1 MFTPAQAKSAIAVN
15 PYRRAEELEAFIDSE
30 LRAACAR
37 ENPNTAWPLVIVP
50 RGGYGDVIEEVV
62 ARYTA
67 AGWGMTLRPAG
78 QGGQLL
84 VDRPT

>member
-1 MFTPAQAKSAIAVN
+1 MFTPAQAKAAIAVN
-15 PYRRAEELEAFIDSE
+15 PFRRAEELEAFIDSE

-50 RGGYGDVIEEVV
+50 PGGYGDVLEEVV

-67 AGWGMTLRPAG
+67 AGWSMLLRPAD
-78 QGGQLL
+78 QGGQVL
-84 VDRPT
+84 VDSPG